1 MTRKLSIASVTVA
14 TNAAEVLPTQ
24 LDALLRQSRPLEE
37 IIIVDNGSTDSTVE
51 MICHRYPQIT
61 ILALGQNLGV
71 GGAYAAG
78 LSYAALDK
86 KHDWVWLLDDD
97 SVPEGDAMEQLLLG
111 YVLSEQQERK
121 TGVVACVAAHGESG
135 LSYRGLLWRGRL
147 LQPKTE
153 VLQQPIWFVD
163 ATISSGSLVQREV
176 VESVGLPRADF
187 FMDFVDI
194 EYCLRIRRHGYEI
207 AMVRDSVLHHTLGT
221 PRVFQFLGYKKA
233 WSDHAPWRQY
243 YIIRN
248 HTYVVWQSYP
258 RLASKLLM
266 LARLASHGMASLL
279 FSENRLESLRMML
292 LGFLDG
298 RAGRLG
304 IRFLDDKTNMN
315 RPKTEGSIHVTKS
328 IGE

>member
-1 MTRKLSIASVTVA
+1 
-14 TNAAEVLPTQ
+14 
-24 LDALLRQSRPLEE
+24 
-37 IIIVDNGSTDSTVE
+37 
-51 MICHRYPQIT
+51 
-61 ILALGQNLGV
+61 
-71 GGAYAAG
+71 
-78 LSYAALDK
+78 
-86 KHDWVWLLDDD
+86 
-97 SVPEGDAMEQLLLG
+97 
-111 YVLSEQQERK
+111 
-121 TGVVACVAAHGESG
+121 
-135 LSYRGLLWRGRL
+135 
-147 LQPKTE
+147 
-153 VLQQPIWFVD
+153 
-163 ATISSGSLVQREV
+163 
-176 VESVGLPRADF
+176 
-187 FMDFVDI
+187 MDFVDI

>member
-111 YVLSEQQERK
+111 YVLSEQQEK
-121 TGVVACVAAHGESG
+121 N
-135 LSYRGLLWRGRL
+135 WRGRL
-147 LQPKTE
+147 RRRTWRKRPLLSWPALAGT
-153 VLQQPIWFVD
+153 VV
-163 ATISSGSLVQREV
+163 AT
-176 VESVGLPRADF
+176 
-187 FMDFVDI
+187 
-194 EYCLRIRRHGYEI
+194 
-207 AMVRDSVLHHTLGT
+207 
-221 PRVFQFLGYKKA
+221 
-233 WSDHAPWRQY
+233 
-243 YIIRN
+243 
-248 HTYVVWQSYP
+248 
-258 RLASKLLM
+258 
-266 LARLASHGMASLL
+266 
-279 FSENRLESLRMML
+279 ENRSSSAADLVCGCDNFFR
-292 LGFLDG
+292 
-298 RAGRLG
+298 
-304 IRFLDDKTNMN
+304 
-315 RPKTEGSIHVTKS
+315 
-328 IGE
+328 